1 MKEELLYRYLSGE
14 TTEAENAEILAWLD
28 SDPEAHLH
36 ELNRIRYIC
45 QAADEAL
52 LAVARPKRRRAP
64 LLRLVRYASGVAAS
78 LLLLGGVWYF
88 ASRTTADSIS
98 DRMAV
103 VEVPDGQY
111 IRLTLEDG
119 TAVWLNAGTRLEYPV
134 VFNRSKRQVKI
145 SGEAIFD
152 VTHEADRPFVVKT
165 FVSEIEVLGTRLS
178 VHTDEERNLFSTTL
192 MQGRVKVVNLNDP
205 SQTMLMEPNDMV
217 SLVDG
222 RFCKS
227 RVQNFAETSWTEG
240 LIHLESMPFD
250 ELMERFERAFAVHIV
265 LECDPLP
272 VVDIISG
279 EIRVSDG
286 IDNALSVLQQIVDFT
301 YEHDYTHNTIYI
313 R

>member
-103 VEVPDGQY
+103 
-111 IRLTLEDG
+111 T
-119 TAVWLNAGTRLEYPV
+119 
-134 VFNRSKRQVKI
+134 
-145 SGEAIFD
+145 
-152 VTHEADRPFVVKT
+152 
-165 FVSEIEVLGTRLS
+165 
-178 VHTDEERNLFSTTL
+178 
-192 MQGRVKVVNLNDP
+192 
-205 SQTMLMEPNDMV
+205 
-217 SLVDG
+217 
-222 RFCKS
+222 
-227 RVQNFAETSWTEG
+227 
-240 LIHLESMPFD
+240 
-250 ELMERFERAFAVHIV
+250 
-265 LECDPLP
+265 
-272 VVDIISG
+272 
-279 EIRVSDG
+279 
-286 IDNALSVLQQIVDFT
+286 
-301 YEHDYTHNTIYI
+301 
-313 R
+313 

>member
-165 FVSEIEVLGTRLS
+165 FVSE
-178 VHTDEERNLFSTTL
+178 

-250 ELMERFERAFAVHIV
+250 ELMERFERAFAVHVV

>member
-45 QAADEAL
+45 QAADEVL

-165 FVSEIEVLGTRLS
+165 FVSEIEVLGTRFS

-250 ELMERFERAFAVHIV
+250 ELMERFERAFAVHVV